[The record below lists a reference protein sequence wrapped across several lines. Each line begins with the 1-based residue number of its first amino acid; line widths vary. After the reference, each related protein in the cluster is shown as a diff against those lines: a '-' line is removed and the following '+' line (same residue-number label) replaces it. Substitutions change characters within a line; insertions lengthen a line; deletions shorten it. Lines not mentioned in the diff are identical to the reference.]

1 MKIVHLL
8 SQGKRIH
15 LDQIFALVQKYKILT
30 QCRNRVKKR
39 KRAWWERVADA
50 EQASKNMQ
58 TKYGT
63 GLRAIV
69 N

>member
-1 MKIVHLL
+1 M
-8 SQGKRIH
+8 
-15 LDQIFALVQKYKILT
+15 QKYKILT

-39 KRAWWERVADA
+39 KRARWERVADA

-58 TKYGT
+58 TKYDT